1 MNIVRSIIFVVLML
15 GVLATLHELGH
26 FWVAKLLKIK
36 VYEVSIFVGPKL
48 LKWRHKDVD
57 FTIRLIP
64 IGAYVRFN
72 QIDEE
77 GYVVESDD
85 PELLV
90 NQPRFKRLMVSLAG
104 PIMNLILGISIF
116 CGIFCVT
123 GFVSTDIGK
132 PIEGAQ
138 TGVVSTQYTAGDTI
152 KAVNG
157 HKVYSAYDLYY
168 EFDADDPA
176 SVMTLT
182 LKSKENGSTYDLT
195 LTPVIRTR
203 PMLLITVE
211 SMSTENEHKGWLVHS
226 VEEEQNNGNPVLKEG
241 DYVTH
246 INGVSVAEDGFDEY
260 LYSLTDEVL
269 TITYVRDGKSE
280 DVELAPKYVEYA
292 TSRGISLI
300 PYYVNSPARF
310 FAALAYAAKMPA
322 SIGNI
327 TLRGIKDIIAGKVK
341 AYNLVSGPIG
351 ITTMVNDVVS
361 EEKDTV
367 GEKIYMLIML
377 SAIISIALAFSNLLP
392 IPGLDGIQIILV
404 VVEMVIGRK
413 LSEKAEGRLT
423 VVGFVL
429 IILLLLCAFVSDI
442 LRIIF
447 GY

>member
-138 TGVVSTQYTAGDTI
+138 TGVVSAQYAAGDTI

-226 VEEEQNNGNPVLKEG
+226 VEEEQQQADSEGHGWIYGKNPIR
-241 DYVTH
+241 VTATT
-246 INGVSVAEDGFDEY
+246 NAS
-260 LYSLTDEVL
+260 LSKKRMYSQ
-269 TITYVRDGKSE
+269 
-280 DVELAPKYVEYA
+280 
-292 TSRGISLI
+292 
-300 PYYVNSPARF
+300 
-310 FAALAYAAKMPA
+310 
-322 SIGNI
+322 
-327 TLRGIKDIIAGKVK
+327 
-341 AYNLVSGPIG
+341 LV
-351 ITTMVNDVVS
+351 
-361 EEKDTV
+361 
-367 GEKIYMLIML
+367 
-377 SAIISIALAFSNLLP
+377 
-392 IPGLDGIQIILV
+392 
-404 VVEMVIGRK
+404 
-413 LSEKAEGRLT
+413 
-423 VVGFVL
+423 
-429 IILLLLCAFVSDI
+429 
-442 LRIIF
+442 
-447 GY
+447 